1 MVKLSKELSGV
12 ILEHDKF
19 GSHLDAKGV
28 TVDKDLELKNFEYAG
43 RTLAEIWSGLV
54 IDGNPVTAEFIE
66 DDAPVILG
74 TKSEEWK
81 ACHVRQ
87 SQYFLQIVKCK
98 DPKCCSSFQSSY
110 LKVVPKRFLPP
121 PLPVVHTRNG
131 IELAKDDKDANYLS
145 VYQNISLQN
154 ALIPYD
160 YSCPS
165 MDHDIIKRQLFSHC
179 GLYFLSL
186 KAKSLHEAS
195 CSH

>member
-1 MVKLSKELSGV
+1 M
-12 ILEHDKF
+12 
-19 GSHLDAKGV
+19 
-28 TVDKDLELKNFEYAG
+28 
-43 RTLAEIWSGLV
+43 
-54 IDGNPVTAEFIE
+54 
-66 DDAPVILG
+66 
-74 TKSEEWK
+74 
-81 ACHVRQ
+81 
-87 SQYFLQIVKCK
+87 KCT

-165 MDHDIIKRQLFSHC
+165 MDHDIIKQRLFSHC

-186 KAKSLHEAS
+186 KAKSLLITSKLVGESLKVVLKTKQRVRPLRVAAR
-195 CSH
+195 